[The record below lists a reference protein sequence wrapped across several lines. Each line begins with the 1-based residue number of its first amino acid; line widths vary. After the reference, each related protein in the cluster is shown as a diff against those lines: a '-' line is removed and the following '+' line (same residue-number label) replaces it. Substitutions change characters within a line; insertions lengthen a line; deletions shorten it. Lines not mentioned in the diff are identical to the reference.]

1 MTKSAGN
8 CGFGH
13 IYLRNP
19 EWKILFFKKFL
30 SGRLKQIQQKL
41 VVFSTPHQK
50 HLVQDY
56 VIIRNFILHEIVT
69 CNDRD
74 PPWITRLI
82 KKTIKDKNLFYQ
94 RFVKNADITNNDSN
108 SERFC

>member
-30 SGRLKQIQQKL
+30 SGRLKQIQRKL

-50 HLVQDY
+50 HLLQDH